1 MQLVL
6 PPLRPHPHP
15 STPPPSQICTP
26 MLAQS
31 AGPHDDAVSEAAHT
45 CGLGGRGDGST
56 DATTTEE
63 VALAAA
69 EAYAC
74 LYRPTAGV
82 GDGSGHD
89 GPAHVFSL
97 TLSAL
102 GAAFPLLVAEATTAA
117 PVASAAAAAA
127 RASAAAVLTRLAT
140 VAAAGLA
147 ALSLGGAPAAHSH
160 SGGGGG
166 ASESK
171 GDAGEAAAAPRLR
184 WAAADASEVAAAGGG
199 AEEGAAGG
207 DELAART
214 LLATQLLW
222 EALAALPAAAPEPA
236 VAAVVATARPA
247 LAVVWGVTLQVAA
260 AAASGAGA
268 AEAEGKE
275 GEGGLPAGL
284 FADDE
289 ALVEA
294 AAQLRDALEMR
305 LAPQAPPAYEE

>member
-1 MQLVL
+1 M
-6 PPLRPHPHP
+6 
-15 STPPPSQICTP
+15 
-26 MLAQS
+26 
-31 AGPHDDAVSEAAHT
+31 SEAAHT
-45 CGLGGRGDGST
+45 CGLGSSGGDGSA
-56 DATTTEE
+56 DAPTTEE

-82 GDGSGHD
+82 GDGSGND

-102 GAAFPLLVAEATTAA
+102 GAVFPLLVAEASTTA
-117 PVASAAAAAA
+117 PAAIAA

-147 ALSLGGAPAAHSH
+147 ALSIGGAPAAPAH

-171 GDAGEAAAAPRLR
+171 GDAAEAAAAPRLR
-184 WAAADASEVAAAGGG
+184 WAAPGASEAAAGG
-199 AEEGAAGG
+199 AEEGAGG

-214 LLATQLLW
+214 LLAAQLLW
-222 EALAALPAAAPEPA
+222 EALAGLPLPAAAPEQATGEA
-236 VAAVVATARPA
+236 VAAVIATARPA
-247 LAVVWGVTLQVAA
+247 LAVAWGVTLQVAA
-260 AAASGAGA
+260 AAAAGAG
-268 AEAEGKE
+268 AEGKE
-275 GEGGLPAGL
+275 GEGGGLPAGL

-294 AAQLRDALEMR
+294 AAQLRDALEWR
-305 LAPQAPPAYEE
+305 LAPQAPPA